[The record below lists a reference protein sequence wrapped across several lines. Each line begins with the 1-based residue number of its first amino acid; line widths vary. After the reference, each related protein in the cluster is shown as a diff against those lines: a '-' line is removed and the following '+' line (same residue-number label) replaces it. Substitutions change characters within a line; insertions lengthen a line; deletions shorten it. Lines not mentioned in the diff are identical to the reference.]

1 MDSISARMDTAS
13 KINDLQQQQQPIL
26 YVKAGELLRTREAF
40 IYMRMI
46 RRGQMNDDDVDRT
59 VAAQFYSLTM

>member
-46 RRGQMNDDDVDRT
+46 RRGQMNDDVDRT